1 MQKDR
6 RGSLLFKRWLTSG
19 LFFALILSSNTW
31 AELTIE
37 ITQGIDNPTS
47 IAISPFKT
55 SGTLSEDVAE
65 IVSADLQRSGQFAP
79 VARKN
84 MLSFPQA
91 TTEVYYRDWRALG
104 TEFLVI
110 GGIVPMAN
118 GYQLWFEL
126 YDVLNQR
133 KMLKRTVSAGAGDLR
148 SLAHYAADVIY
159 EEITGIRGAFSTK
172 MIYIEVLRDPKD
184 PRKGTYRLM
193 HADADGA
200 REKELLRSEQPLLSP
215 RWSPDGKRV
224 AYVSFETSRPAIYI
238 QEIATGKRQQ
248 VTNFKGLNGA
258 PAWSPDGKSLAFV
271 LSKDGNPE
279 IYTLELITG
288 KYKRVTNHFA
298 IDTEPSWSGDGK
310 GIIFTSN
317 RGGQPQIYQVDLA
330 SGRIERLTF
339 YGDYNARSSLSPD
352 GKTMVMVH
360 REDGIFHIAA
370 QDLSTGDIRILT
382 ETKLDESPS
391 IAPNGA
397 MLLYATQE
405 NGKGILGAVSLDAG
419 VKFKLPSKRG
429 DVREPAWSPYMN

>member
-1 MQKDR
+1 MSRLSKIIAQGIFIALL
-6 RGSLLFKRWLTSG
+6 GS
-19 LFFALILSSNTW
+19 ANAW

-47 IAISPFKT
+47 IAVSPFANGA
-55 SGTLSEDVAE
+55 SLPEDLAA
-65 IVSADLQRSGQFAP
+65 IISANLQRSGQFAP
-79 VARKN
+79 VQRKN
-84 MLSFPQA
+84 MLSFPQSPE
-91 TTEVYYRDWRALG
+91 EVYYRDWRALE

-110 GGIVPMAN
+110 GGLKPAAG

-133 KMLKRTVSAGAGDLR
+133 QMLKKTVSAGIEELR
-148 SLAHYAADVIY
+148 SLAHYASDVIY

-172 MIYIEVLRDPKD
+172 IIYVEVIRDLKNPKNS
-184 PRKGTYRLM
+184 TYRLM

-200 REKELLRSEQPLLSP
+200 REKELLRSQQPLLSP

-224 AYVSFETSRPAIYI
+224 AYVSFETTRPAIYV

-279 IYTLELITG
+279 IYTLELISG
-288 KYKRVTNHFA
+288 KYNRITKHFA

-317 RGGQPQIYQVDLA
+317 RGGQPQIYQIELA
-330 SGRIERLTF
+330 SGRTERVTF

-360 REDGIFHIAA
+360 RKNGVFHIAA
-370 QDLSTGDIRILT
+370 QDMVTGDIRILT

-391 IAPNGA
+391 IAPNSA
-397 MLLYATQE
+397 MLLYATQV

-419 VKFKLPSKRG
+419 VKFILPSKRG
-429 DVREPAWSPYMN
+429 DVREPAWSPFMN